1 MTKKSIALLLPLLI
15 FIACA
20 SKDEKLLNYKTY
32 VQKIS
37 NIVKYED
44 GFNTIKVIKEKR
56 SIFRSYFLEDELV
69 FINEDLSIGNWGTS
83 ANSYFYKNN
92 ELIYYTE
99 NGIYRII
106 DSTNK
111 INKFQIRGSIYFDG
125 NEILEA
131 ERTKSYG
138 TIEYTQDDVK
148 GIIEH
153 SILLRELARKN
164 KPRN

>member
-1 MTKKSIALLLPLLI
+1 MTRKSITLLLPFLI
-15 FIACA
+15 FISCA
-20 SKDEKLLNYKTY
+20 SKDEKLQNYKTY

-37 NIVKYED
+37 NIIKWED

-56 SIFRSYFLEDELV
+56 SFFRSYFLEDELV
-69 FINEDLSIGNWGTS
+69 YINEELNIGNWGTS

-99 NGIYRII
+99 NAIFRII

-111 INKFQIRGSIYFDG
+111 MNKYQIKGLIYFDG

-131 ERTKSYG
+131 ERTKSNG
-138 TIEYTQDDVK
+138 TIQYTPEDVK

-153 SILLRELARKN
+153 SILLRELAKKNRPRK
-164 KPRN
+164 